1 MWRLILGVVVAVL
14 VSPVASWAQQAQSTP
29 QAQQESRPL
38 GIELARGIAA
48 PLLSAVYTPVKFSL
62 GVTGAVL
69 GGVSGFLTGGNER
82 AAEGVWRPL
91 TGGTYFITPQLLARQ
106 SPFVPFGDRPVEP
119 LTPGPTP
126 SSSML
131 APGY

>member
-1 MWRLILGVVVAVL
+1 MRRLLIGVVVTML
-14 VSPVASWAQQAQSTP
+14 VSPVTSWAQQAQGTP

-48 PLLSAVYTPVKFSL
+48 PLLSAVYTPVKVSL

-119 LTPGPTP
+119 AAATP
-126 SSSML
+126 SGSML